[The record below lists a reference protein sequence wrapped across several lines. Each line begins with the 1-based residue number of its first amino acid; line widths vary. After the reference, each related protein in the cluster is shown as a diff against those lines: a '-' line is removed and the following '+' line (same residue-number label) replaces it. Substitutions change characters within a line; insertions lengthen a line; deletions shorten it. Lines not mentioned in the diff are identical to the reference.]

1 MKQLDKLKLPG
12 SAAGLSKEATKHCR
26 AVMKQLD
33 KLKWSKRQKTIG
45 LDDPVNTQGTVDTQG
60 TNTHSTNTHST
71 AHELKKAKRQVEQE
85 LAEQQTQLEELEEL
99 EDELQRTEYQE
110 IQLEMSMQALKT

>member
-33 KLKWSKRQKTIG
+33 KLEWSKRQKTRYATTKLG
-45 LDDPVNTQGTVDTQG
+45 
-60 TNTHSTNTHST
+60 
-71 AHELKKAKRQVEQE
+71 KK
-85 LAEQQTQLEELEEL
+85 LEEYSV
-99 EDELQRTEYQE
+99 DP
-110 IQLEMSMQALKT
+110 